1 MKKTSVK
8 PAKVKKAELPKKVKS
23 KKITCPQCNN
33 NLSRGLN
40 IGFLM
45 GFATGAMIVA
55 VIDYLDDKR
64 KEMRRIE
71 KGSDA
76 DYYYTVE

>member
-8 PAKVKKAELPKKVKS
+8 PAKVKKSELSKKVEP
-23 KKITCPQCNN
+23 KKITCPKCNN
-33 NLSRGLN
+33 NFSRGLN

-71 KGSDA
+71 KGSNA

>member
-8 PAKVKKAELPKKVKS
+8 PAKVKKAELPKKVET
-23 KKITCPQCNN
+23 KKITCPKCNN
-33 NLSRGLN
+33 NFNRGLN

-71 KGSDA
+71 KGSNA

>member
-8 PAKVKKAELPKKVKS
+8 PTKNKSVKKNSS
-23 KKITCPQCNN
+23 KKTQSKHNN
-33 NLSRGLN
+33 IKKSLN
-40 IGFLM
+40 ASFFIGFAM
-45 GFATGAMIVA
+45 GAMIVA
-55 VIDYLDDKR
+55 VVDYLDDKH

-76 DYYYTVE
+76 DYYYTTE